1 LSLSAPSDKQPMVT
15 DLSSAR
21 LVYGNFTAMWEAVGA
36 VASPAGVFEVSRRP
50 DMLFVRSLLV
60 HRVPH
65 MVIDPRVEDSAAPA
79 WASALVRD
87 MRGQPGALMISL
99 PPGLENG
106 PLDRALRREGFTQG
120 APSPVCMTRIKAP
133 RLEPLEDDEIMLV
146 DSEPYLSVARGLL
159 GGIFGLPREVFAFY
173 TPPPLVYTYLLHH
186 AGAAVAAAC
195 LCPFAGTAGIYSV
208 GVSPAARGRGYARRL
223 IRRVL
228 QDSEDLGF
236 DAAVL
241 TCDAE
246 VTPLYLKAGF
256 SACWRSTTL
265 WLESWWR

>member
-1 LSLSAPSDKQPMVT
+1 VT
-15 DLSSAR
+15 DLALAR

-36 VASPAGVFEVSRRP
+36 VASPPGVFEVTRRP

-65 MVIDPRVEDSAAPA
+65 MVIDPLVKDGEAPA

-87 MRGQPGALMISL
+87 MRGQPGALMVSV

-106 PLDRALRREGFTQG
+106 ALDRALRRQGFTQG

-133 RLEPLEDDEIMLV
+133 RLEPLDDDDIMLV
-146 DSEPYLSVARGLL
+146 DSEPYLSLARGLL
-159 GGIFGLPREVFAFY
+159 GSVFGLPQEVFAFY
-173 TPPPLVYTYLLHH
+173 TPPALVYTYLLHDE
-186 AGAAVAAAC
+186 GTAVAAAC

-208 GVSPAARGRGYARRL
+208 GVSQEARGRGFARRL
-223 IRRVL
+223 IRRAL
-228 QDSEDLGF
+228 QDSEELGF
-236 DAAVL
+236 DVAVL

-256 SACWRSTTL
+256 SACWQSTTL

>member
-1 LSLSAPSDKQPMVT
+1 
-15 DLSSAR
+15 
-21 LVYGNFTAMWEAVGA
+21 MWEAVGA
-36 VASPAGVFEVSRRP
+36 VALPDGVFEVTRQR

-65 MVIDPRVEDSAAPA
+65 MVIDPQVEAGAAPA

-87 MRGQPGALMISL
+87 MRGQPGALMISM

-120 APSPVCMTRIKAP
+120 SPSPVCMTRVGAT
-133 RLEPLEDDEIMLV
+133 RLEPPADEDIILA

-159 GGIFGLPREVFAFY
+159 GSVFGLPREVFSFY
-173 TPPPLVYTYLLHH
+173 TPPGLVNTYLLHDQ
-186 AGAAVAAAC
+186 GVAVAAAC

-208 GVSPAARGRGYARRL
+208 GVSPEARGRGFARRL
-223 IRRVL
+223 IRRAL
-228 QDSEDLGF
+228 QDSEALGF
-236 DAAVL
+236 DVAVL
-241 TCDAE
+241 TCDAG
-246 VTPLYLKAGF
+246 VTPMYLKAGF
-256 SACWRSTTL
+256 STCWRTSTL